1 MAFASLNNDRF
12 CRTYEG
18 SLPVLGVTDPEIVRE
33 VMIKQF
39 DVFPNRTTRTSPAIK
54 YMRKMIV
61 IMQHDEWKR
70 TRSALSPTFTGAKLK
85 KMVAVMNDVAS
96 NFSRKLFSSPLK
108 KLKIFSSSPFS
119 EPIQWTSFATSFS
132 DSKLTHRF
140 SKVFFPVNE
149 TTVRLNNQA
158 LLLSALIALITFSKI
173 FA

>member
-61 IMQHDEWKR
+61 IMQHDEWRR

-96 NFSRKLFSSPLK
+96 NFSRKLSSLSSEEIENIQLKPIFRAYTMDVICNVVFGFKIDTQVFKIVFSSK
-108 KLKIFSSSPFS
+108 RNYRETKQSS
-119 EPIQWTSFATSFS
+119 TSFEC
-132 DSKLTHRF
+132 THSPNYYF
-140 SKVFFPVNE
+140 EK
-149 TTVRLNNQA
+149 
-158 LLLSALIALITFSKI
+158 